1 MQVLIMFVV
10 SFASVLISI
19 QVQNTKSCVLTMAM
33 NYDFMYKAFFNLVPV
48 DGSYFPRGSFV
59 L

>member
-1 MQVLIMFVV
+1 MFVV